1 MSERIR
7 EIKER
12 FAFNLKLAEST
23 GFTGAEYKDI
33 PYLLGFIDSLQ
44 QQVKELQE
52 GNRSAVES
60 REIAVRKA
68 RETSVTSNQHY
79 AMAFELRE
87 QLAERDRT
95 IEQLETVRDQLKTWL
110 SECGTERDRLRKAL
124 EEAYSRFHSISE
136 LSESQFAADHSEAGM
151 KAIAPLIGE

>member
-23 GFTGAEYKDI
+23 GGATGAEYKDI
-33 PYLLGFIDSLQ
+33 PYLLDLVDSLQ

-52 GNRSAVES
+52 GNRTAVES

-68 RETSVTSNQHY
+68 RETCITSNQHY
-79 AMAFELRE
+79 AKVVELVD
-87 QLAERDRT
+87 QLAERDRK
-95 IEQLETVRDQLKTWL
+95 IAWL
-110 SECGTERDRLRKAL
+110 TN
-124 EEAYSRFHSISE
+124 E
-136 LSESQFAADHSEAGM
+136 L
-151 KAIAPLIGE
+151 GE